1 MAEQT
6 TGKALEAGEQ
16 AAIKPSVIW
25 WGVFGWAAALVAVP
39 MVYLRSPKMPL
50 SLAAA
55 HDDGATLPLFE
66 RAYVER
72 LKARQV
78 KAVWIGFLCAVGTVV
93 LIGA

>member
-1 MAEQT
+1 
-6 TGKALEAGEQ
+6 
-16 AAIKPSVIW
+16 
-25 WGVFGWAAALVAVP
+25 

-55 HDDGATLPLFE
+55 HDDRETLPLFE

-78 KAVWIGFLCAVGTVV
+78 KAVWIGFLCAVGMFV
-93 LIGA
+93 LLAIVSTGADSPSVGGSSTGGDITGSCV